1 MPKEFILAE
10 TYSGLTLGRPK
21 LSQLRYWVRDKEV
34 ETVIVY
40 SLDHLS
46 RDPVPFIILQEELE
60 KAGVELI
67 LVTETANSSDL
78 GKSSVS
84 FMERVMGFEPTTSC
98 LGSKHSSAEL
108 HPPKSYLF

>member
-1 MPKEFILAE
+1 
-10 TYSGLTLGRPK
+10 
-21 LSQLRYWVRDKEV
+21 V

-78 GKSSVS
+78 GKLIIYI
-84 FMERVMGFEPTTSC
+84 RGY
-98 LGSKHSSAEL
+98 SAKL
-108 HPPKSYLF
+108 